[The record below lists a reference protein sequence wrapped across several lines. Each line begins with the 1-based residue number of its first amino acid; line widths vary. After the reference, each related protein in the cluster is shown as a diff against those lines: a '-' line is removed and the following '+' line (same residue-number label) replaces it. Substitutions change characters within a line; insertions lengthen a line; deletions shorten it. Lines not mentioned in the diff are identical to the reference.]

1 MKNKNF
7 IIIVIGQI
15 ISLFGNAIQR
25 FSMSLY
31 LLEFTGSTATFANIL
46 AISTIPYIL
55 FAPIAGTLSDR
66 VNKKKIMVYLDFFCS
81 ALIGGYAIIL
91 LNGRDHEV
99 IVAVVMFMLSICF
112 TLYGPAVTASI
123 PQIVE
128 EDKLTSANG
137 VINQVGSIVNF
148 AGPILAGVLYGIV
161 GIKAIVIINA
171 ISFFVSAIMELFLDI
186 PDVVVSEEVES
197 KLQSK
202 VESNNVVTLEKNAVP
217 TEVESKVG
225 LNDVVTLEK
234 NIVTTELATTMLDSR
249 TSELEERV
257 AASLRSEEN
266 EEVAVISENAK
277 DIIKGNKEVVTVSEV
292 IKENKEAKIKF
303 ENIKGNSDKSK
314 ILSMEFIKNSFIDMG
329 KTFKYLSK
337 DKKVVLGIIAS
348 YALCNIFLVPVLTIL
363 APYFINIF
371 LGLPS
376 EIYGIVE
383 GICVLGMILGGF
395 WISVKPNMFKIKK
408 VHYTYFPMVAGV
420 ILMSTL
426 GGIKAN
432 NYTIAFLFA
441 IGGLAIMMSLS
452 LSNVLT
458 LTFIQ
463 KEVPLEMLGRVSAFS
478 TAIAT
483 ISVAPG
489 QLLYGQII
497 DTGMPIGVILLITA
511 IANIALIMFV
521 KWNVREVK

>member
-55 FAPIAGTLSDR
+55 FAPIAGMLSDR

-81 ALIGGYAIIL
+81 FLIGGYAIIL

-99 IVAVVMFMLSICF
+99 IVAIVMFMLSICF
-112 TLYGPAVTASI
+112 TLYGPAVTSSI

-171 ISFFVSAIMELFLDI
+171 ISFFASAIMELFLDI
-186 PDVVVSEEVES
+186 PDLVVNED
-197 KLQSK
+197 
-202 VESNNVVTLEKNAVP
+202 VESNNVVTLEKN
-217 TEVESKVG
+217 
-225 LNDVVTLEK
+225 
-234 NIVTTELATTMLDSR
+234 IVTTEVAVSALDIKESAKV
-249 TSELEERV
+249 T
-257 AASLRSEEN
+257 
-266 EEVAVISENAK
+266 VISEKAK
-277 DIIKGNKEVVTVSEV
+277 EDIRGKKEAAIASEG
-292 IKENKEAKIKF
+292 IKENKKATMVS
-303 ENIKGNSDKSK
+303 ENIKGTAKREEK
-314 ILSMEFIKNSFIDMG
+314 ILSIEFIKNSFIDMG

-337 DKKVVLGIIAS
+337 EKKVVLGIIAS

-408 VHYTYFPMVAGV
+408 VHYTYLPMVAGV

-463 KEVPLEMLGRVSAFS
+463 KEVPLEMLGSVSAFS
-478 TAIAT
+478 TAVAT

-497 DTGMPIGVILLITA
+497 DTGMPIGLILLITA
-511 IANIALIMFV
+511 IANIVLVMFV
-521 KWNVREVK
+521 KWNVREIN

>member
-55 FAPIAGTLSDR
+55 FAPIAGMLSDR

-81 ALIGGYAIIL
+81 FLIGGYAIIL

-99 IVAVVMFMLSICF
+99 IVAIVMFMLSICF
-112 TLYGPAVTASI
+112 TLYGPAVTSSI

-171 ISFFVSAIMELFLDI
+171 ISFFASAIMELFLDI
-186 PDVVVSEEVES
+186 PDLVVNED
-197 KLQSK
+197 

-217 TEVESKVG
+217 TEVES
-225 LNDVVTLEK
+225 NNVVTLEK
-234 NIVTTELATTMLDSR
+234 NIVTTE
-249 TSELEERV
+249 
-257 AASLRSEEN
+257 
-266 EEVAVISENAK
+266 VAVSALDIKESAKVTIISEKAK
-277 DIIKGNKEVVTVSEV
+277 EDIRGK
-292 IKENKEAKIKF
+292 KEAAIAS
-303 ENIKGNSDKSK
+303 ENIKGTAKREEK
-314 ILSMEFIKNSFIDMG
+314 ILSIEFIKNSFIDMG

-337 DKKVVLGIIAS
+337 EKKVVLGIIAS

-408 VHYTYFPMVAGV
+408 VHYTYLPMVAGV

-426 GGIKAN
+426 DGIKAN

-478 TAIAT
+478 TAVAT

-497 DTGMPIGVILLITA
+497 DTGMPIGLILLITA
-511 IANIALIMFV
+511 IANIVLVMFV
-521 KWNVREVK
+521 KWNVREIN

>member
-55 FAPIAGTLSDR
+55 FAPIAGMLSDR

-81 ALIGGYAIIL
+81 FLIGGYAIIL

-99 IVAVVMFMLSICF
+99 IVAIVMFMLSICF
-112 TLYGPAVTASI
+112 TLYGPAVTSSI

-171 ISFFVSAIMELFLDI
+171 ISFFASAIMELFLDI
-186 PDVVVSEEVES
+186 PDLVVSEEVEINEKVKVDEAVAES
-197 KLQSK
+197 KL
-202 VESNNVVTLEKNAVP
+202 E
-217 TEVESKVG
+217 
-225 LNDVVTLEK
+225 LNDVVTYEK

-257 AASLRSEEN
+257 AASLRFEEN
-266 EEVAVISENAK
+266 EEVTVISENAK

-292 IKENKEAKIKF
+292 IKENKKATMVS
-303 ENIKGNSDKSK
+303 ENIKGTAKREEK
-314 ILSMEFIKNSFIDMG
+314 ILSIEFIKNSFIDMG

-337 DKKVVLGIIAS
+337 EKKVVLGIIAS

-408 VHYTYFPMVAGV
+408 VHYTYLPMVAGV

-478 TAIAT
+478 TAVAT

-497 DTGMPIGVILLITA
+497 DTGMPIGLILLITA
-511 IANIALIMFV
+511 IANIVLVMFV
-521 KWNVREVK
+521 KWNVREIN

>member
-1 MKNKNF
+1 
-7 IIIVIGQI
+7 
-15 ISLFGNAIQR
+15 
-25 FSMSLY
+25 
-31 LLEFTGSTATFANIL
+31 
-46 AISTIPYIL
+46 
-55 FAPIAGTLSDR
+55 
-66 VNKKKIMVYLDFFCS
+66 
-81 ALIGGYAIIL
+81 
-91 LNGRDHEV
+91 
-99 IVAVVMFMLSICF
+99 
-112 TLYGPAVTASI
+112 GPAVTASI

-128 EDKLTSANG
+128 EERLTSANG

-171 ISFFVSAIMELFLDI
+171 ISFFASAIMELFLDI
-186 PDVVVSEEVES
+186 PDLVVNEDVES

-202 VESNNVVTLEKNAVP
+202 VELNNVVTLEKNAVP
-217 TEVESKVG
+217 TEVEISS
-225 LNDVVTLEK
+225 
-234 NIVTTELATTMLDSR
+234 LD
-249 TSELEERV
+249 
-257 AASLRSEEN
+257 
-266 EEVAVISENAK
+266 
-277 DIIKGNKEVVTVSEV
+277 
-292 IKENKEAKIKF
+292 IKESAEVTAVS
-303 ENIKGNSDKSK
+303 ENIKVNTKKEEK

-337 DKKVVLGIIAS
+337 EKKVVLGIIAS

-408 VHYTYFPMVAGV
+408 VHYTYLPMVAGV

-478 TAIAT
+478 TAVAT

-497 DTGMPIGVILLITA
+497 DTGMPIGLILLITA
-511 IANIALIMFV
+511 IANIVLVMFV
-521 KWNVREVK
+521 KWNVREIN